1 MIVYILSLNTNKDK
15 HFNFHSYREKQ
26 IILVK
31 GCYICMLKTQL
42 ADCQHQNPC
51 LKAFLWRKMLI
62 DCIYA

>member
-31 GCYICMLKTQL
+31 GCYMCMLKKQL

-51 LKAFLWRKMLI
+51 LKAFL
-62 DCIYA
+62 